1 MGNLDNILLFKTN
14 FVTETDKE
22 VLCNLLKEAGVTNW
36 HIDCEDCDR
45 VLRIVSNTLQHQ
57 TIIKLIND
65 HGYEC
70 CELT

>member
-1 MGNLDNILLFKTN
+1 MGNFDNILLFKTN
-14 FVTETDKE
+14 FVTREDKE
-22 VLCNLLKEAGVTNW
+22 ILSRLLNDAGITNW

-45 VLRIVSNTLQHQ
+45 VLRIVSDTLQHHV
-57 TIIKLIND
+57 IIKLITN